1 MKGFDSFYLAAVT
14 ACIFVFVTAVLIS
27 VSNCI
32 VNTSS
37 KRTLAFVS
45 IIALIMFVLFVCAD
59 SYNAVKELLLNNIFL
74 TVLNFISALLIP
86 IIYLLYIG
94 ESFMNKKLFLLPIMA
109 IVLILGGCSNSN
121 RIDTS
126 SLVQTI
132 TAENK
137 SGKAVYNFY
146 LLENS
151 EDVQGVSVEADSL
164 EKAVISA
171 KKAYIPALTLSKLE
185 LYLIDSNLG
194 EKLSKPILTIFQKKP
209 QFHL

>member
-1 MKGFDSFYLAAVT
+1 MLHPIFKYSEQCCRLFNLCVSACYFWIQFHKHQKSVDKTTCNYNSYYIRHINADFVFTDFVIGAYSAQQPFSVQLLSKTAYFGDMKGFDSFYLAAVT

-37 KRTLAFVS
+37 KRTLVFVS

-94 ESFMNKKLFLLPIMA
+94 ESFMNKNYFYCRLWQLF
-109 IVLILGGCSNSN
+109 
-121 RIDTS
+121 
-126 SLVQTI
+126 
-132 TAENK
+132 
-137 SGKAVYNFY
+137 
-146 LLENS
+146 
-151 EDVQGVSVEADSL
+151 
-164 EKAVISA
+164 
-171 KKAYIPALTLSKLE
+171 
-185 LYLIDSNLG
+185 
-194 EKLSKPILTIFQKKP
+194 
-209 QFHL
+209 